1 MQIIHGKSGW
11 IEIICGPMF
20 SGKSE
25 ELIKRLRRAQIA
37 KRRVQIFK
45 HGMDSRYDATSIVS
59 HSQMSLPGVAISD
72 ITDILELVDDRTELV
87 AIDEGQ
93 FFGDEIVDVVNK
105 LANQGKRVIVAG
117 LDLDFLGNPFG
128 PMPKLM
134 CSAEYVTKQLAICM
148 SCGDPANFT
157 QRLTSDTAQVVVGAN
172 EIYEARCRRHYEPPV
187 EQEKPGSAD
196 KNQNGNAKKADG

>member
-45 HGMDSRYDATSIVS
+45 HGFDSRYDATSIVS

-72 ITDILELVDDRTELV
+72 VNEILSLVDDRTELV
-87 AIDEGQ
+87 AIDEAQ
-93 FFGDEIVDVVNK
+93 FFNQDIVAVTNK

-117 LDLDFLGNPFG
+117 LDLDYMGNPFG
-128 PMPKLM
+128 PMPQLM
-134 CSAEYVTKQLAICM
+134 CAAEYVSKQLAICM
-148 SCGDPANFT
+148 SCGNPANYT
-157 QRLTSDTAQVVVGAN
+157 QRLTSDKEQVVVGAN
-172 EIYEARCRRHYEPPV
+172 EIYEARCRFHFEPPI
-187 EQEKPGSAD
+187 EENPE
-196 KNQNGNAKKADG
+196 AKKSKGQAGG

>member
-37 KRRVQIFK
+37 KRKVQIFK
-45 HGMDSRYDATSIVS
+45 HGIDARYDATSIVS

-72 ITDILELVDDRTELV
+72 INEILTLVDDRTELV
-87 AIDEGQ
+87 AIDEAQ
-93 FFGDEIVDVVNK
+93 FFSPEIVSVTNK

-117 LDLDFLGNPFG
+117 LDLDYKGNPFG
-128 PMPKLM
+128 PMPELM
-134 CSAEYVTKQLAICM
+134 CAAEYVSKQLAICM

-157 QRLTSDTAQVVVGAN
+157 QRLTNDTEQVVVGAA
-172 EIYEARCRRHYEPPV
+172 EIYEARCRQHFEPPSESRSGNRKSK
-187 EQEKPGSAD
+187 EQAGS
-196 KNQNGNAKKADG
+196 

>member
-1 MQIIHGKSGW
+1 MQIVHGKSGW

-45 HGMDSRYDATSIVS
+45 HGIDVRYDATSIVS

-72 ITDILELVDDRTELV
+72 VNEILQLVDDRTELV
-87 AIDEGQ
+87 AIDEAQ
-93 FFGDEIVDVVNK
+93 FFSEDIVSVTNK
-105 LANQGKRVIVAG
+105 LANQGKRIIVAG
-117 LDLDFLGNPFG
+117 LDLDYKGNPFG

-134 CSAEYVTKQLAICM
+134 CAAEYVSKQLAVCM

-157 QRLTSDTAQVVVGAN
+157 QRLTSDTEQVVVGAL
-172 EIYEARCRRHYEPPV
+172 ETYEARCRLHFEPPM
-187 EQEKPGSAD
+187 EEKTYSK
-196 KNQNGNAKKADG
+196 KNKGQAGG

>member
-45 HGMDSRYDATSIVS
+45 HGMDARYDATSIVS

-72 ITDILELVDDRTELV
+72 INEILKLVDDRTELV
-87 AIDEGQ
+87 AIDEAQ
-93 FFGDEIVDVVNK
+93 FFHEDIVSVTNK

-117 LDLDFLGNPFG
+117 LDLDYKGNPFG

-134 CSAEYVTKQLAICM
+134 CAAEYVSKQLAICM

-157 QRLTSDTAQVVVGAN
+157 QRLTSATEQVVVGAA
-172 EIYEARCRRHYEPPV
+172 EIYEARCRQHFEPPA
-187 EQEKPGSAD
+187 EDIPAKKMNQEKAG
-196 KNQNGNAKKADG
+196 G

>member
-1 MQIIHGKSGW
+1 MQIINGKSGW

-45 HGMDSRYDATSIVS
+45 HGSDARYDATSIVS

-72 ITDILELVDDRTELV
+72 INELMELVDDRTELV

-93 FFGDEIVDVVNK
+93 FFSDDILAVTNK
-105 LANQGKRVIVAG
+105 LANQGKRIIVAG
-117 LDLDFLGNPFG
+117 LDMDYLGNPFG

-134 CSAEYVTKQLAICM
+134 CSAEYVSKQLAICM

-157 QRLTSDTAQVVVGAN
+157 QRLTQATEQVVVGAD
-172 EIYEARCRRHYEPPV
+172 ETYEARCRLHFEPAF
-187 EQEKPGSAD
+187 ESSLQ
-196 KNQNGNAKKADG
+196 QAKKKTKNKANG

>member
-1 MQIIHGKSGW
+1 MQIINGKSGW

-45 HGMDSRYDATSIVS
+45 HGSDSRYDATSIVS

-72 ITDILELVDDRTELV
+72 INDILKLVDDRTELV

-93 FFGDEIVDVVNK
+93 FFTDDILVVTNK

-117 LDLDFLGNPFG
+117 LDMDYMGNPFG

-134 CSAEYVTKQLAICM
+134 CSAEYVSKQLAICM

-157 QRLTSDTAQVVVGAN
+157 QRLTQATEQVVVGAD
-172 EIYEARCRRHYEPPV
+172 ETYEARCRLHFEPP
-187 EQEKPGSAD
+187 EESLLQKPESAEKA
-196 KNQNGNAKKADG
+196 NG

>member
-1 MQIIHGKSGW
+1 
-11 IEIICGPMF
+11 MF

-45 HGMDSRYDATSIVS
+45 HGSDARYDATSIVS

-72 ITDILELVDDRTELV
+72 INELMDLVDDRTELV

-93 FFGDEIVDVVNK
+93 FFSDDILAVTNK
-105 LANQGKRVIVAG
+105 LANQGKRIIVAG
-117 LDLDFLGNPFG
+117 LDMDYLGNPFG

-134 CSAEYVTKQLAICM
+134 CSAEYVSKQLAICM

-157 QRLTSDTAQVVVGAN
+157 QRLTQATEQVVVGAD
-172 EIYEARCRRHYEPPV
+172 ETYEARCRLHFEPAF
-187 EQEKPGSAD
+187 ESSLKQAQKKTENKA
-196 KNQNGNAKKADG
+196 NG

>member
-1 MQIIHGKSGW
+1 MQIINGKSGW

-45 HGMDSRYDATSIVS
+45 HGSDSRYDATSIVS

-72 ITDILELVDDRTELV
+72 INDLLTLVDDRTELV

-93 FFGDEIVDVVNK
+93 FFTDDILSVTNK
-105 LANQGKRVIVAG
+105 LANQGKRIIVAG
-117 LDLDFLGNPFG
+117 LDMDYMGNPFG

-134 CSAEYVTKQLAICM
+134 CSAEYVSKELAICM
-148 SCGDPANFT
+148 ACGDPANFT
-157 QRLTSDTAQVVVGAN
+157 QRLTKDKEQVIVGAA
-172 EIYEARCRRHYEPPV
+172 EIYEARCRLHFEPPK
-187 EQEKPGSAD
+187 ESILEISNSAEKA
-196 KNQNGNAKKADG
+196 NG